1 MAGASARRAAGTT
14 RLSAPRPYVKLRRFN
29 FFKDIN
35 QLRRLRALSEFV
47 SRRPALAAAAAL
59 VVLYV
64 VVVSVKLY
72 HWPVGAYFTSD
83 PAFRFRYVYMFA
95 TGEHVPAL
103 DRAAQWP
110 EGVDTARSFFLT
122 QDAFIGLSYRLL
134 GPLVRGVPPLI
145 FLRWH
150 VCLWSSLSLFVVYL
164 WARRAFGSRRG
175 ALLAA
180 LVYALALP
188 IYLRTCGNYLRE
200 DFVLPVFFF
209 ALYSQVRVVQGGG
222 WRWFAAGAAAF
233 ALALASWH
241 GSSFLYFFATLPLA
255 AAALASDE
263 TKNVGRG
270 AGALVV
276 AAAVAYL
283 HPALREKVFLAS
295 PSFALAVAVAAA
307 ALVGWRWRLKWWQ
320 RVAALVIFF
329 AAAYGLGRPFAAAGE
344 YSHIYTMILYKIRY
358 LGVKPADP
366 TALPLAAREIWTGPA
381 NSPSLTAAAV
391 LLGPPLAVAAAP
403 LVRHFK
409 RFARG
414 FATPSGYLGAAT
426 LAFFVVF
433 GLLYA
438 GYTRFSVVF
447 IFFVAVLAGGYGGLV
462 RSRRALAWLLIPAV
476 VIPLEAVKA
485 FRYEYRPWPWTSLL
499 KAAAESEG
507 GYATVVGDEEWRLIR
522 WFGNLPDRDETA
534 VLAPIAASATLL
546 MYAATPVVLHPI
558 YEAPGMRAKVDEC
571 WRAIFEGEEEFYRV
585 CEKYDVTYVAYHAA
599 FVMNRGPDSIR
610 YARAATEV
618 PVGSCAYRM
627 QFEPARLEHFTP
639 VFETVSWRVFLVG
652 VPGREAPGLGPPSPL
667 FTGPAAAGGFYD
679 ESFTDRAYAVIDDAL
694 QHYNDGVELYD
705 RKDFE
710 PARAEFVRALELCP
724 RLAGVWD
731 GLAWLE
737 IQDGNGRAAA
747 YAARQA
753 LALDPYDDAA
763 LEALA
768 TLRGER

>member
-1 MAGASARRAAGTT
+1 M
-14 RLSAPRPYVKLRRFN
+14 
-29 FFKDIN
+29 
-35 QLRRLRALSEFV
+35 RRLRELIEFV
-47 SRRPALAAAAAL
+47 SRRPALAAAVVLA
-59 VVLYV
+59 VLYV

-72 HWPVGAYFTSD
+72 HWAPGAYFTSD
-83 PAFRFRYVYMFA
+83 PAFRFRYMQTFA
-95 TGEHVPAL
+95 AGETVPAL

-122 QDAFIGLSYRLL
+122 QDAFVGLSYRLL
-134 GPLVRGVPPLI
+134 GPLVRDVPPLN

-150 VCLWSSLSLFVVYL
+150 VSLWSSLTLFVVYL

-200 DFVLPVFFF
+200 DFVLPVLFF
-209 ALYSQVRVVQGGG
+209 ALYCQARVVQGGG
-222 WRWFAAGAAAF
+222 WRWFAGAAAAF
-233 ALALASWH
+233 ALALVSWH
-241 GSSFLYFFATLPLA
+241 ASSFLFFFATLPLA
-255 AAALASDE
+255 AAALASNE
-263 TKNVGRG
+263 TKNVSRG
-270 AGALVV
+270 AAALVV

-295 PSFALAVAVAAA
+295 PSFALAVAVTAA
-307 ALVGWRWRLKWWQ
+307 ALVAWRWRLKWWQ
-320 RVAALVIFF
+320 RAAALVIFF
-329 AAAYGLGRPFAAAGE
+329 AAAYGIARPFAAAAE
-344 YSHIYTMILYKIRY
+344 YSHIYTMIFYKIRY
-358 LGVKPADP
+358 LGIKPADP

-381 NSPSLTAAAV
+381 DSPSLAAAAV
-391 LLGPPLAVAAAP
+391 LLGPPLVVAAAP
-403 LVRHFK
+403 LVRNFK
-409 RFARG
+409 KFARG
-414 FATPSGYLGAAT
+414 FATPAGYLGAAT

-447 IFFVAVLAGGYGGLV
+447 IFFVAVFAAGYGGLA
-462 RSRRALAWLLIPAV
+462 RNRRALAWLLIPAV
-476 VIPLEAVKA
+476 IVPLEAVKA
-485 FRYEYRPWPWTSLL
+485 FRYEYRPWPWTALL

-507 GYATVVGDEEWRLIR
+507 GYATNVGDEEWRLIR

-546 MYAATPVVLHPI
+546 TYAGTPIVLHPI

-571 WRAIFEGEEEFYRV
+571 WRAIFEDEEDFYRV

-599 FVMNRGPDSIR
+599 FVMNRGPASIR
-610 YARAATEV
+610 YTRAVTEV
-618 PVGSCAYRM
+618 PVDSCAYLM
-627 QFEPARLEHFTP
+627 QFEPAKLEHFTP

-667 FTGPAAAGGFYD
+667 FTGPAAAGAFYD
-679 ESFTDRAYAVIDDAL
+679 DSFTGRAYAVVDDAL
-694 QHYNDGVELYD
+694 AYYNDAVELYD
-705 RKDFE
+705 RREFAA
-710 PARAEFVRALELCP
+710 ARAKFVPALELCP
-724 RLAGVWD
+724 RLAGAWD
-731 GLAWLE
+731 ALAWLE
-737 IQDGNGRAAA
+737 LQDGNPRAAA
-747 YAARQA
+747 YAAEQA